1 MKLSLVICYISV
13 NVMAVVTVFRFEAV
27 SRVMTISSSSS
38 SPSSSKILPVV
49 EAFTFGQ
56 GRYQCRNRHHRRSQ
70 QQQQQLHPEQSL
82 LLMRAGGLFQGSQDN
97 DNDATSTTIQQI
109 NQNQSKLPAR
119 SNNDKRLVQDLRK
132 QHLEMSRMMKQ
143 KKQQQNANTIP
154 STIITAMKSSSSEKS
169 SPITISSTTDSSET
183 TTTTTTSVNISTSVR
198 LSSKL
203 LQRYGTSSPLLK
215 VLPKSKKEAADGVV
229 DFLIKY
235 IL

>member
-1 MKLSLVICYISV
+1 MKFSLVICYISV
-13 NVMAVVTVFRFEAV
+13 NVMAVVTVFRFEDV

-49 EAFTFGQ
+49 EAFTFDQ
-56 GRYQCRNRHHRRSQ
+56 GRYQCRNHHHHRSR
-70 QQQQQLHPEQSL
+70 QQQQLHPEQSL

-97 DNDATSTTIQQI
+97 DNDATSITIQQV
-109 NQNQSKLPAR
+109 NQNQSKQTAR
-119 SNNDKRLVQDLRK
+119 SNNDKRLVHDLRK

-154 STIITAMKSSSSEKS
+154 CTITTAMKSSSSEKS
-169 SPITISSTTDSSET
+169 SSTTISSTTDSSET
-183 TTTTTTSVNISTSVR
+183 TTTTTTSVNNNKSVR

>member
-27 SRVMTISSSSS
+27 SRVMTISSS
-38 SPSSSKILPVV
+38 PSSLKILPVV
-49 EAFTFGQ
+49 EAFTFDQ
-56 GRYQCRNRHHRRSQ
+56 GRYQCRNHHHHRLRQ
-70 QQQQQLHPEQSL
+70 QRQLHPKQSL

-97 DNDATSTTIQQI
+97 DNDAKSTTIQQI

-154 STIITAMKSSSSEKS
+154 STITTAMKSSSSEKS